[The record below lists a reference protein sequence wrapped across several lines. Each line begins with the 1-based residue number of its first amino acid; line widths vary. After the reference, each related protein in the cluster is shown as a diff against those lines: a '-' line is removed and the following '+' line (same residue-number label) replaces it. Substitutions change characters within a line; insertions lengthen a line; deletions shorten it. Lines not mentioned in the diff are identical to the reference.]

1 MSRPEALYA
10 HSLQFQRA
18 ESKARP
24 KKDKRRTPPKAR
36 QTLLAIGLAAIL
48 FFAFYEIYVFVISS
62 KNLEVKDV
70 QIACPDEM
78 VKAGVAGMIH
88 ELRWGNV
95 LLLDIRR
102 IKARIESD
110 PWVKEAH
117 LRKVFPSS
125 VKIEITPRVP
135 AALIRTDMDCLI
147 AEDGVE
153 LVKAGREEHPGLP
166 LFIDRGLFRIDRK
179 EKIELAW
186 ECLRSLS
193 DEDRADVD
201 SLDLSEPLN
210 VVLTFRS
217 GPTRLILGDDLF
229 AQKISFFR
237 ENKDGMTN
245 AFGPPDY
252 ANLRIQGRIY
262 FRPAGPKAENA
273 AVPEPDK
280 EKR

>member
-1 MSRPEALYA
+1 MSRPETLVA
-10 HSLQFQRA
+10 HPLQFQRA
-18 ESKARP
+18 EGKARP
-24 KKDKRRTPPKAR
+24 KKDNRRTPPKAR
-36 QTLLAIGLAAIL
+36 QTLLAVGLAAIL
-48 FFAFYEIYVFVISS
+48 FVAFYEIYLFVISW

-70 QIACPDEM
+70 QITCPDET
-78 VKAGVAGMIH
+78 VKTGLAGMIR

-110 PWVKEAH
+110 PWVKEAR

-135 AALIRTDMDCLI
+135 AALIRTDADYLI

-153 LVKAGREEHPGLP
+153 LVKAGREAHPGLP
-166 LFIDRGLFRIDRK
+166 LFIDRGLFRIDRR

-186 ECLRSLS
+186 ECLGSLS
-193 DEDRADVD
+193 AEDRADVD

-217 GPTRLILGDDLF
+217 GPTRFILGDDLF
-229 AQKISFFR
+229 AQKIAFFR
-237 ENKDGMTN
+237 ENKNGMTN

-262 FRPAGPKAENA
+262 FRPAGPKTETA
-273 AVPEPDK
+273 AIPEPDK
-280 EKR
+280 ERR

>member
-18 ESKARP
+18 DGKARP

-110 PWVKEAH
+110 PWVKEAR

-135 AALIRTDMDCLI
+135 AALIRTDSDYLI

-166 LFIDRGLFRIDRK
+166 LFIDRGLFRIDRR

-262 FRPAGPKAENA
+262 FRPAA
-273 AVPEPDK
+273 PEPDK

>member
-1 MSRPEALYA
+1 
-10 HSLQFQRA
+10 
-18 ESKARP
+18 
-24 KKDKRRTPPKAR
+24 
-36 QTLLAIGLAAIL
+36 
-48 FFAFYEIYVFVISS
+48 
-62 KNLEVKDV
+62 
-70 QIACPDEM
+70 
-78 VKAGVAGMIH
+78 
-88 ELRWGNV
+88 
-95 LLLDIRR
+95 LDIRR

-125 VKIEITPRVP
+125 VKIEITPRIP
-135 AALIRTDMDCLI
+135 AAFIRTDSDYLI

-153 LVKAGREEHPGLP
+153 LVKSGREEHPGLP
-166 LFIDRGLFRIDRK
+166 FFIDRGLFKIDRR

-186 ECLRSLS
+186 ECLRNLS
-193 DEDRADVD
+193 AADRADVD

-229 AQKISFFR
+229 AQKIAFFR
-237 ENKDGMTN
+237 GNRDGMTN

-262 FRPAGPKAENA
+262 FRPAGPKTENA
-273 AVPEPDK
+273 ASPEPDK
-280 EKR
+280 EKS